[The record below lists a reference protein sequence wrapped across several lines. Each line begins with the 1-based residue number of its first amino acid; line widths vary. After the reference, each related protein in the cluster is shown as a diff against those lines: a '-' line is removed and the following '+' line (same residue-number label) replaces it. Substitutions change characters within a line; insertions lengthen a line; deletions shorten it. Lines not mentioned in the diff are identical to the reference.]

1 MIIYNPNT
9 TSLAGPMMA
18 PTSNV
23 PFELLSKMAA
33 VTKLLPKGGEGVLY
47 TPDQFPPQSSKEATA
62 AAEKLKQANVQAAV
76 SAVALEKYLKGVEP
90 LFDDYVARKS
100 VMVNLLAARLKA
112 WPELNGIFR
121 LANSGYSLD
130 FPVKVKVGAT
140 YSVMSGESYAKSL
153 IKKIMDLMPESDD
166 DATAAVKEHIA
177 QLLPLI
183 KDVKDKETDLFKAQV
198 PPSVAPWAGGRSFKL
213 YEHHVIGTNT
223 TSIGWFGPVAVRD
236 RVAVKDKIKDDKGK
250 EQEVTLFPIPSFY
263 LGKVNGT
270 VNPDYYALT
279 MPCFADF
286 IGYDS
291 YTSYGTNG
299 QVNKESGDTTFD
311 LIKAG
316 QYDEAYGLLAD
327 MYARVTSGQKLSD
340 VLFGISVSKDGKTQ
354 SVPVLSETSF
364 GNMVA
369 TGLDLDPEW
378 EEFKVSN
385 TSLTVED
392 ILANT
397 AKAGST
403 RDGKE
408 RGVPE
413 RMRIQQD
420 IYRTKL
426 NARDSKG
433 APVGENAKLDNAIG
447 ALITAITFIGLFPP
461 LPLKWVKESGKV
473 LLTPVGDW
481 DAWLKLYS
489 SSANQITNNID
500 AQLEQLNKDVWGGKG
515 PKYYDV
521 ILAAKNG
528 ALDKI
533 IPPLV
538 ANLADLKAAQAE
550 ASSEAKAAMA
560 GLDAGQT
567 AYVLT
572 RSIQKSTT
580 LIAMKAAEFAVNAEE
595 VSGDMV
601 QTLIEMG
608 DKLYGCKLQDP
619 PSGMKDSDL
628 IKWYTDQLKV
638 CEKSPSPNSL
648 KGKLDALLVKY
659 NEVKAKA
666 DAGDLVALKQLN
678 EISSQI
684 ASIQKDI
691 NGLVGTRVARRT
703 RNVDNSTRKGGVLSF
718 VSATNDILSTLPI
731 ATTNFGGVT
740 VVPPAQE
747 KGGAEQA
754 KTDAAGAEASVKDG
768 LAYTD
773 AAGIALKDLIND
785 SGIWVPAATTA
796 TIDKNN
802 KKIEKIL
809 NKSSLW
815 WLLLVAA
822 AVAANNK

>member
-1 MIIYNPNT
+1 MNI
-9 TSLAGPMMA
+9 
-18 PTSNV
+18 
-23 PFELLSKMAA
+23 E
-33 VTKLLPKGGEGVLY
+33 
-47 TPDQFPPQSSKEATA
+47 
-62 AAEKLKQANVQAAV
+62 
-76 SAVALEKYLKGVEP
+76 
-90 LFDDYVARKS
+90 
-100 VMVNLLAARLKA
+100 
-112 WPELNGIFR
+112 
-121 LANSGYSLD
+121 
-130 FPVKVKVGAT
+130 
-140 YSVMSGESYAKSL
+140 
-153 IKKIMDLMPESDD
+153 
-166 DATAAVKEHIA
+166 
-177 QLLPLI
+177 
-183 KDVKDKETDLFKAQV
+183 
-198 PPSVAPWAGGRSFKL
+198 
-213 YEHHVIGTNT
+213 
-223 TSIGWFGPVAVRD
+223 
-236 RVAVKDKIKDDKGK
+236 
-250 EQEVTLFPIPSFY
+250 
-263 LGKVNGT
+263 
-270 VNPDYYALT
+270 
-279 MPCFADF
+279 
-286 IGYDS
+286 
-291 YTSYGTNG
+291 
-299 QVNKESGDTTFD
+299 
-311 LIKAG
+311 
-316 QYDEAYGLLAD
+316 
-327 MYARVTSGQKLSD
+327 
-340 VLFGISVSKDGKTQ
+340 KDGKTKAY
-354 SVPVLSETSF
+354 SVLSEVSF
-364 GNMVA
+364 GNMIA
-369 TGLDLDPEW
+369 AGLDLDPEW

-420 IYRTKL
+420 TYRAKL

-447 ALITAITFIGLFPP
+447 ALITAITFIGLLPP

-550 ASSEAKAAMA
+550 ASSEAKLAMA

-567 AYVLT
+567 AYVLA
-572 RSIQKSTT
+572 RALQKSTI
-580 LIAMKAAEFAVNAEE
+580 LIAMKAAEFAVNAED
-595 VSGDMV
+595 VSADMV

-608 DKLYGCKLQDP
+608 DKLYGCKPQSP
-619 PSGMKDSDL
+619 PDGMKDEDL
-628 IKWYTDQLKV
+628 INWYTNQLKA

-648 KGKLDALLVKY
+648 KGKLDALLAKY
-659 NEVKAKA
+659 TELKAKA
-666 DAGDLVALKQLN
+666 DAGDVVALKQLN
-678 EISSQI
+678 DVSSQI
-684 ASIQKDI
+684 AEIQKEI

-718 VSATNDILSTLPI
+718 AQIVPTLLEKIPPST
-731 ATTNFGGVT
+731 TSFGGVS
-740 VVPPAQE
+740 VVPPAEEGQ
-747 KGGAEQA
+747 GAGQA
-754 KTDAAGAEASVKDG
+754 KKDAEGAAAGAKSG